1 MPYLKRA
8 KTKRIQSVEGAV
20 KVKSANVLD
29 LVRIISSDSL
39 YLDLAERKHMD
50 SPTIGLESLVMCEI
64 SKDRHLQCQRK

>member
-8 KTKRIQSVEGAV
+8 KTKRIKSVEGAV

-39 YLDLAERKHMD
+39 YLDLAERRHMD
-50 SPTIGLESLVMCEI
+50 SPTIGLES
-64 SKDRHLQCQRK
+64 

>member
-8 KTKRIQSVEGAV
+8 KTKRIKSVEGAV

-50 SPTIGLESLVMCEI
+50 SPTIGLES
-64 SKDRHLQCQRK
+64 